1 MKDKVLLEVLL
12 PATGDVYEF
21 RVPFD
26 LTVEMAARLMAR
38 VLASR
43 EPARYEA
50 SDEVDLMLCAGAG
63 AHEGEE
69 LNPNE
74 TIRALVN
81 QGVLVDGTPVA
92 LA

>member
-12 PATGDVYEF
+12 PATQTEYEF

-26 LTVEMAARLMAR
+26 LTIDEASALMAR
-38 VLASR
+38 VLAQR
-43 EPARYEA
+43 ESLRYEIA
-50 SDEVDLMLCAGAG
+50 GGVDLMLRGEGVGAG
-63 AHEGEE
+63 DA

-74 TIRALVN
+74 TVRALVER
-81 QGVLVDGTPVA
+81 GVLSDGCRVA

>member
-12 PATGDVYEF
+12 PATGDVNEF

-43 EPARYEA
+43 GPARYEA
-50 SDEVDLMLCAGAG
+50 SDEVDLMLRAGAG

>member
-12 PATGDVYEF
+12 PATQTEYEF

-26 LTVEMAARLMAR
+26 LTVDEAAGLMAR
-38 VLASR
+38 VLAQR
-43 EPARYEA
+43 EALRYEVA
-50 SDEVDLMLCAGAG
+50 DGVDLMLCGEGAGAG
-63 AHEGEE
+63 DA

-74 TIRALVN
+74 TIRALVER
-81 QGVLVDGTPVA
+81 GVLSDGCKVA

>member
-12 PATGDVYEF
+12 PATGSVYEF
-21 RVPFD
+21 RVPYD
-26 LTVEMAARLMAR
+26 LTVETAARLMAR

-43 EPARYEA
+43 EPAQYEA
-50 SDEVDLMLCAGAG
+50 SDEVDLMLRASAG

-74 TIRALVN
+74 TIRALVA
-81 QGVLVDGTPVA
+81 QGMLVDGTPVA

>member
-1 MKDKVLLEVLL
+1 MRDKVLLEVLL
-12 PATGDVYEF
+12 PATGRVYEF

-26 LTVEMAARLMAR
+26 VTAETAARLMAQ

-50 SDEVDLMLCAGAG
+50 TDEVDLMLRAGAG

-74 TIRALVN
+74 TIRALVG
-81 QGVLVDGTPVA
+81 QGILVDGTPVA
-92 LA
+92 LV